1 MPEASQKIFWSP
13 GGPGGRVNGGQQGGQ
28 FSWNLHSWY
37 FWWYFFKLELREMP
51 EASQKKFWS
60 PGGPGG
66 TVFLKSAFLVFLV
79 IFLQTWAEI
88 DARSLPKFFLIP
100 RGASFLV
107 KNLEI
112 EQFQLVSRKS
122 KKLSLLYYFRT
133 KNYVLG
139 GLLVCSN
146 SDFVSIKLLREGN
159 RIWFICHLT
168 PHPSQHY

>member
-1 MPEASQKIFWSP
+1 MAEASQKIFWSP
-13 GGPGGRVNGGQQGGQ
+13 GGP
-28 FSWNLHSWY
+28 
-37 FWWYFFKLELREMP
+37 E
-51 EASQKKFWS
+51 
-60 PGGPGG
+60 G

-88 DARSLPKFFLIP
+88 DARSLPKIFLIP

>member
-1 MPEASQKIFWSP
+1 MPEASQNF
-13 GGPGGRVNGGQQGGQ
+13 
-28 FSWNLHSWY
+28 
-37 FWWYFFKLELREMP
+37 
-51 EASQKKFWS
+51 FWS

-88 DARSLPKFFLIP
+88 DARSLPKIFLIP

-133 KNYVLG
+133 KKYVLG
-139 GLLVCSN
+139 GLSLLKFRLCINKTAQRRKSDMVYLSFN
-146 SDFVSIKLLREGN
+146 STSQPTLLIK
-159 RIWFICHLT
+159 IHFK
-168 PHPSQHY
+168 SSK